1 MLGSVRRA
9 SRIAAWLRSPGSRPF
24 VLGHRGARHAAPEN
38 TLRAF
43 ELARTE
49 GADGVE
55 LDVRLDRDERVIVLH
70 DRTLERVS
78 QRTETRDV
86 ELLGASELA
95 RVSLEGERVPLL
107 AEVLAWARERQLRV
121 NVELKHDVSRPLVLL
136 RNVSRVLKASGVGP
150 ETVLYSSFHPGFVGA
165 LAALSPAFPRA
176 WLLDADA
183 GVLGRAPAFRA
194 VADGVNPHRKLV
206 TSAAVWRWKRY
217 GAPIAT
223 WTVNDGAEACHLAEL
238 GVDTVISDTPGAIL
252 KALMAGSASLSP
264 DGVAPSAR

>member
-1 MLGSVRRA
+1 MLGSARRA
-9 SRIAAWLRSPGSRPF
+9 SRIAAWLRPAGARPF

-43 ELARTE
+43 DLARTE

-70 DRTLERVS
+70 DRTLGRVS
-78 QRTETRDV
+78 GQSETRDV

-95 RVSLEGERVPLL
+95 GVSLDGERVPLL
-107 AEVLAWARERQLRV
+107 AEVLAWARERQMRV

-136 RNVSRVLKASGVGP
+136 RNVSRVLKASGVGA
-150 ETVLYSSFHPGFVGA
+150 ETVLYSSFQPAFVGA

-176 WLLDADA
+176 WLLDANA
-183 GVLGRAPAFRA
+183 GVLARVPAFRA

-206 TSAAVWRWKRY
+206 TSAAVWRWKRH

-223 WTVNDGAEACHLAEL
+223 WTVNDSHEARHLAEA
-238 GVDTVISDTPGAIL
+238 GVDSIISDKPGEIL
-252 KALMAGSASLSP
+252 QALQ
-264 DGVAPSAR
+264 